1 MVIIII
7 YVFSSILKRTEKIDN
22 FIILDGKYSLWDRR
36 KGEKD
41 G

>member
-7 YVFSSILKRTEKIDN
+7 YVFPSILKRIEKFDN
-22 FIILDGKYSLWDRR
+22 FIILDGRFSLWDRR